1 MEGYRSFIGSIK
13 KNVVNF
19 EGIIDDVKTYKWTLK
34 MTSRQRVINAL
45 SHKEPDRT
53 PIFEYVL
60 QPPVADAVLGRPY
73 VYGNR
78 LNEYIREK
86 GWEEAIWQQAIDMVE
101 IARNLSHD
109 MIYAVPNPLPPSPE
123 PKQSL
128 QEKKELQ
135 PDDPVEEML
144 FRVKQMEENP
154 SSLQE
159 ESFLIYIY
167 LRKAMEKFELDLP
180 ILAPDYGHGVWNYT
194 TLMQAMALAPE
205 LVSQYYRLITKGC
218 LALAEKYIKL
228 GIEMIG
234 VGGDF
239 AGNKG
244 PLISP
249 LHYRKFIMPEVR
261 KISRFVHSY
270 GKVAVNAS
278 DGNLWPVIE
287 DFLIGC
293 EVDGYIEIDV
303 RAGMDLKELK
313 KRFGGRITFLGNL
326 DCANL
331 ISFGTPEEVKEHTRK
346 CLKDGWGNGGH
357 ILCCNNA
364 ITETVPV
371 ANYLAIYEAYRE
383 FFGI

>member
-1 MEGYRSFIGSIK
+1 M
-13 KNVVNF
+13 N
-19 EGIIDDVKTYKWTLK
+19 
-34 MTSRQRVINAL
+34 SRKRITTAL
-45 SHKEPDRT
+45 GHKEPDRT

-60 QPPVADAVLGRPY
+60 QPPVADAILGRPY

-78 LNEYIREK
+78 LNEYIKEK

-101 IARNLSHD
+101 IARNLRHD

-123 PKQSL
+123 PKQSF
-128 QEKKELQ
+128 QEKKKLHS
-135 PDDPVEEML
+135 DDPVEEIL
-144 FRVKQMEENP
+144 SRVKQMEENP

-180 ILAPDYGHGVWNYT
+180 ILAPDYGHGVWTDT
-194 TLMQAMALAPE
+194 TLMQAMVLAPE
-205 LVSQYYRLITKGC
+205 LVSQYYHLITKRC

-261 KISRFVHSY
+261 KISQFVHSY

-293 EVDGYIEIDV
+293 EVDGYIEIDL
-303 RAGMDLKELK
+303 RAGMSLKELK
-313 KRFGGRITFLGNL
+313 KQYGSRITFFGNI
-326 DCANL
+326 DCANIL
-331 ISFGTPEEVKEHTRK
+331 TFGTPEEIKEHTK
-346 CLKDGWGNGGH
+346 ECLQAGLGNGGH

-364 ITETVPV
+364 ITESIPV
-371 ANYLAIYEAYRE
+371 KNYLAIYHAYKE
-383 FFGI
+383 FFGIDEDNIGER